1 MENFLQV
8 LAAADHRVLVEAGPV
23 AVAAVAFVVVLV
35 VAVAA
40 AVVVVDLQE
49 GLFRSCMDLLTPAS
63 RPIGAAE
70 IVPEIQ
76 PPFLAPTDCRST
88 GADCRS
94 TSPATASAC
103 RNCSC
108 WASVPASCPSL
119 RTARHRGSSPSW
131 TWVRPGKTD
140 PFPA

>member
-8 LAAADHRVLVEAGPV
+8 LAAADLRVLVEAGPV

-63 RPIGAAE
+63 
-70 IVPEIQ
+70 
-76 PPFLAPTDCRST
+76 
-88 GADCRS
+88 
-94 TSPATASAC
+94 
-103 RNCSC
+103 
-108 WASVPASCPSL
+108 CPSL